1 MLVSQ
6 KRWLGREDFER
17 QMEQEPRAEVE
28 NRAGEGLLTLEDQER
43 QAIIEALRQCDGNVS
58 RVAQTLGLS
67 RGALYRRMERYGIK

>member
-17 QMEQEPRAEVE
+17 QVEQEPKAE
-28 NRAGEGLLTLEDQER
+28 AEGRTGQGMLTLEDQER
-43 QAIIEALRQCDGNVS
+43 QAIVEALKQCDGNVS
-58 RVAQTLGLS
+58 RVALALGLS